1 MGPRLTTFAACLM
14 LTTCVASA
22 GGADVTADDRELP
35 AAELLEYGPESPSYV
50 AIGDVR
56 ALADT
61 ATGLDMIPV
70 TAIAGIPALRVP
82 FDAIPWLDADAISEF
97 AHFGPTGTSTE
108 GGPAM
113 ITVIATSQ
121 DPDDLTAELVA
132 AGWVRSGTNRFASDA
147 PWSEVAGANWVHIGD
162 GVVILAPH
170 SRHLDVALDDAVE
183 TSTDSP
189 IIEALARAEGN
200 RRISFALDNATECS
214 GVVAAGDD
222 AAGGG
227 TVVLAVGDTAQ
238 EARIEVDQDTYFDRR
253 GMAVHAVDHTLDSGY
268 LVISTAVDDPDLRT
282 HLWSTT
288 TLLGGDT
295 ILELGELY
303 RC

>member
-1 MGPRLTTFAACLM
+1 M
-14 LTTCVASA
+14 LTTCMA
-22 GGADVTADDRELP
+22 GAIGADVGADDDELP
-35 AAELLEYGPESPSYV
+35 AAELLEYGPESPAYV
-50 AIGDVR
+50 AVGDLR
-56 ALADT
+56 ALADA
-61 ATGLDMIPV
+61 ATGLDAIPV
-70 TAIAGIPALRVP
+70 AAISGIPALRVP
-82 FDAIPWLDADAISEF
+82 FDAVPWLDADAISEF

-113 ITVIATSQ
+113 ITVVATSQ
-121 DPDDLTAELVA
+121 DPHDLAAELVA

-147 PWSEVAGANWVHIGD
+147 PWSEVASANWVHIGD

-183 TSTDSP
+183 TSTDTP
-189 IIEALARAEGN
+189 IIEALALADGN
-200 RRISFALDNATECS
+200 RRISFALGNASECG

-227 TVVLAVGDTAQ
+227 TIVLAVGDTAQ
-238 EARIEVDQDTYFDRR
+238 QAKIEIDQDTYFDRR
-253 GMAVHAVDHTLDSGY
+253 GTVVHAVDSTLDSGY

-295 ILELGELY
+295 ILDLDELY